1 MYQVLDSIPLWG
13 IFAVMGL
20 LFLLAAEA
28 GFRLGK
34 YRARHGEA
42 EISHANAIIAAT
54 LALMA
59 FMLAFTFGM
68 GGSRFDARRH
78 LVVEESN
85 AVGTAY
91 LRTAMLPE
99 PERTEIRNL
108 LREYVE
114 VRIKIVRNL
123 NGYGARGLARSEE
136 LHGLLWNHAA
146 ALGREHDRSVAIG
159 LFIESLNEVID
170 LHSKR
175 VAAGLVDRIPA
186 IIWITLFF
194 IGILGTTVIGYR
206 AGLTGHRG
214 LPATL
219 ALILAFSA
227 VMILIMDLDRPG
239 QSLFEV
245 SQGSMAQLLESMNPP
260 PAGVPE

>member
-1 MYQVLDSIPLWG
+1 MGQTLDTIPLWG
-13 IFAVMGL
+13 IFLVMAL
-20 LFLLAAEA
+20 LFMVAAEV
-28 GFRLGK
+28 GFRLG
-34 YRARHGEA
+34 RFRRDHGEA

-68 GGSRFDARRH
+68 GGSRFDTRRH
-78 LVVEESN
+78 LVVDESN
-85 AVGTAY
+85 AIGTAY

-114 VRIKIVRNL
+114 VRLKIVRDL
-123 NGYGARGLARSEE
+123 RRYGAEGLARSKE
-136 LHGLLWNHAA
+136 LHRLLWQRAA
-146 ALGREHDRSVAIG
+146 AMGRGNDRSVTVG
-159 LFIESLNEVID
+159 LFIESLNQMID
-170 LHSKR
+170 LHSR
-175 VAAGLVDRIPA
+175 RLAAGLVDRIPA
-186 IIWITLFF
+186 VIWTTLVF
-194 IGILGTTVIGYR
+194 IGILGTAVIGYR

-214 LPATL
+214 VPATL

-239 QSLFEV
+239 QSLFKV
-245 SQGSMAQLLESMNPP
+245 SQGSMVDLLESMDPSP
-260 PAGVPE
+260 GEVYQ

>member
-1 MYQVLDSIPLWG
+1 
-13 IFAVMGL
+13 MGL

-34 YRARHGEA
+34 YRRRHGEA

-68 GGSRFDARRH
+68 GGSRFDSRRH

-85 AVGTAY
+85 AVGTTY
-91 LRTAMLPE
+91 LRAAMLPE
-99 PERTEIRNL
+99 AQRTEVRNL

-114 VRIKIVRNL
+114 VRLRIVQDL
-123 NGYGARGLARSEE
+123 DGYAAEGLARSEE
-136 LHGLLWNHAA
+136 IHGLLWSHAA
-146 ALGREHDRSVAIG
+146 ALGRDNDRSITIG

-175 VAAGLVDRIPA
+175 VAAGLVHRIPA

-194 IGILGTTVIGYR
+194 IGLLGTTVIGYR

-214 LPATL
+214 IPATL

-239 QSLFEV
+239 QGLFEV
-245 SQGSMAQLLESMNPP
+245 SQWSMAELLESMD
-260 PAGVPE
+260 

>member
-1 MYQVLDSIPLWG
+1 
-13 IFAVMGL
+13 
-20 LFLLAAEA
+20 
-28 GFRLGK
+28 
-34 YRARHGEA
+34 
-42 EISHANAIIAAT
+42 
-54 LALMA
+54 MA

-68 GGSRFDARRH
+68 GGSRFDTRRH

-91 LRTAMLPE
+91 LRADILPE
-99 PERTEIRNL
+99 PERTEIRSL
-108 LREYVE
+108 LREYAE
-114 VRIKIVRNL
+114 VRLRIVREFRT
-123 NGYGARGLARSEE
+123 YTAEGLARSEE
-136 LHGLLWNHAA
+136 LHGLLWEKVSR
-146 ALGREHDRSVAIG
+146 LGRNDSRSVMAG
-159 LFIESLNEVID
+159 LLAESINEVID

-175 VAAGLVDRIPA
+175 VAAGLVDRIPP

-194 IGILGTTVIGYR
+194 IGVLGTTVIGYR

-214 LPATL
+214 VPATL

-245 SQGSMAQLLESMNPP
+245 SQGSMADLLEKMD
-260 PAGVPE
+260 